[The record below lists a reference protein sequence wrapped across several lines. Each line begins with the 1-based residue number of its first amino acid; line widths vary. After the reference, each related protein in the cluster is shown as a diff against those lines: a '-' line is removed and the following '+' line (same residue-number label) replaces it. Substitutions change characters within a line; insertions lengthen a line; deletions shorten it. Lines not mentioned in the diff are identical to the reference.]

1 MAPVYDWIIP
11 DFLNLAKSCLP
22 TDYLRGPDFVI
33 HDKTFNIR
41 LRLRAPHD
49 DAWIWL
55 DKKSDGP
62 IFFYYLSFSSF
73 HLNGLEF
80 VLGSKTKF
88 TFDKTCTK
96 EDATFQKHHLLS
108 SIFPNG
114 ELRIQCRI
122 QIESS
127 QEKKQENQIQDTSL
141 VDDLTLQFSEQT
153 LSFTDTIL
161 SCGEKKIPI
170 HRFMLA
176 ARSPVFKAMF
186 SHDETTE
193 GQKGKVNEF

>member
-1 MAPVYDWIIP
+1 MDQI
-11 DFLNLAKSCLP
+11 LSSTTK
-22 TDYLRGPDFVI
+22 
-33 HDKTFNIR
+33 R
-41 LRLRAPHD
+41 LTSICFPHAPHD
-49 DAWIWL
+49 VVRIWL
-55 DKKSDGP
+55 DRKSEGP
-62 IFFYYLSFSSF
+62 IFVYYLSFSSF
-73 HLNGLEF
+73 YLNGSEF
-80 VLGSKTKF
+80 VLGSKSKF
-88 TFDKTCTK
+88 TFDKPCSK
-96 EDATFQKHHLLS
+96 KDATFQKHYLLS

-114 ELRIQCRI
+114 ELRIRCQI

-127 QEKKQENQIQDTSL
+127 QEKKQENQIQDRSL
-141 VDDLTLQFSEQT
+141 VDDLSLQFAEQT

-193 GQKGKVNEF
+193 GQKGKVYEYFIIN

>member
-1 MAPVYDWIIP
+1 MAPAYDWIIP
-11 DFLNLAKSCLP
+11 DFLHLANSCLP
-22 TDYLRGPDFVI
+22 TDYLCGPDFVI
-33 HDKTFNIR
+33 NNKTFNIH
-41 LRLRAPHD
+41 LFPHAPHD
-49 DAWIWL
+49 VVRIWL
-55 DKKSDGP
+55 DKKSEGP
-62 IFFYYLSFSSF
+62 IFVYYLSFSLF
-73 HLNGLEF
+73 YLNGSEF

-114 ELRIQCRI
+114 ELRIRCRI

-127 QEKKQENQIQDTSL
+127 QEKEQENQIQDTSL
-141 VDDLTLQFSEQT
+141 VDDLTLQFSGQT

-161 SCGEKKIPI
+161 SCEEKEIPI

-186 SHDETTE
+186 SHDKTTE
-193 GQKGKVNEF
+193 GQKGKVD